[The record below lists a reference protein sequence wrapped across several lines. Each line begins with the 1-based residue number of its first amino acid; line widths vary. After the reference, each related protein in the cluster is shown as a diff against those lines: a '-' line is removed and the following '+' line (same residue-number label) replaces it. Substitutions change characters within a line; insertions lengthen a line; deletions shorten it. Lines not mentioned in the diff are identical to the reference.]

1 MEISYEL
8 QPDDFVQLGKE
19 IAPTQKEHKP
29 MFALFGITFFVFIL
43 SDIIYSGVLS
53 KMQGWNFGALLISV
67 GFKILISF
75 FAIFYIFGMVRH
87 FVLRKNKKILEGH
100 KNGLLCEHKII
111 LKENELIELTDLN
124 LARYSWKAIGE
135 IKEIESF
142 VLIEVLMTGS
152 FIIPK
157 RYFQDRQHIEKFVE
171 TANFYRQNS
180 DNMFQPSHFIEYEK
194 SLE

>member
-8 QPDDFVQLGKE
+8 EAEDFIQLGKE
-19 IAPTQKEHKP
+19 LARTQKEHKP
-29 MFALFGITFFVFIL
+29 MIVLYTITFLVFLL
-43 SDIIYSGVLS
+43 SDIIYSVVLS
-53 KMQGWNFGALLISV
+53 KMQGWNFGALLIGA

-75 FAIFYIFGMVRH
+75 FAIFYLFGIARY
-87 FVLRKNKKILEGH
+87 FVLRKNKKILEEP

-111 LKENELIELTDLN
+111 LKENELIEVTDLN

-135 IKEIESF
+135 IKELESF
-142 VLIEVLMTGS
+142 VLIEVLLSGS

-157 RYFQDRQHIEKFVE
+157 RYFQDREHAKNFVE
-171 TANFYRQNS
+171 TANFHKQNAE
-180 DNMFQPSHFIEYEK
+180 NTFQPSHFIEYEK